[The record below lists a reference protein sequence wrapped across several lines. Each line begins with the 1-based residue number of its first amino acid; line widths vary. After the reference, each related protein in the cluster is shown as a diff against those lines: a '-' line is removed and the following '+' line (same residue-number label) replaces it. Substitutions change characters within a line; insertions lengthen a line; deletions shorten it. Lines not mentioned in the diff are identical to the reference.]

1 MKTILFILPDL
12 SQGGAERVITTI
24 VNQLDRKKFRPK
36 LILFKKEGFYLD
48 YLKEDVEILEL
59 NVSRIRYSV
68 FKIIPLILRLKP
80 EIVFIGWG
88 EISAYISPFIPLF
101 RKTKFIAR
109 ETNVVSNHVKRKEIR
124 FFYRFYNH
132 FHRIIAQSDDMRND
146 LIQKIGVQSDKV
158 VKINNPVD
166 FELIEAKLNSFSEK
180 KLFSDD
186 FKNVVA
192 IGNLSHRKGFDL
204 LLKVFVEL
212 KAQKIKLHIIGEG
225 PDKAKL
231 QALKEELGLEN
242 LEFLGAQKNPFPY
255 LQQADL
261 FVLSSRYEGF
271 PNVLLE
277 AGACG
282 VFALANDCPG
292 GIREII
298 QPGINGEIAN
308 INHHENFAR
317 KIIELTNREFNADSI
332 KDSIKSRFDKG
343 LIMENFNRVFEEL

>member
-68 FKIIPLILRLKP
+68 FKIIPLILWLKP

-101 RKTKFIAR
+101 RQTKFIAR
-109 ETNVVSNHVKRKEIR
+109 ETNVDSKHVKRKEIR
-124 FFYRFYNH
+124 FFYRFYNY

-166 FELIEAKLNSFSEK
+166 FELIEAKLNSFGDK

-225 PDKAKL
+225 LDKAKL
-231 QALKEELGLEN
+231 QAWKEELGLEN
-242 LEFLGAQKNPFPY
+242 LEFLGAQENPFPY
-255 LQQADL
+255 LKQADL
-261 FVLSSRYEGF
+261 FVLSKDFRTFCWKRAHAEFSHWQTIARVASAKSSSR
-271 PNVLLE
+271 
-277 AGACG
+277 
-282 VFALANDCPG
+282 
-292 GIREII
+292 
-298 QPGINGEIAN
+298 
-308 INHHENFAR
+308 
-317 KIIELTNREFNADSI
+317 ELTVKLPI
-332 KDSIKSRFDKG
+332 
-343 LIMENFNRVFEEL
+343 